1 MTAKIIDGNAV
12 ARSIRDECRQ
22 RVQRIV
28 AQSGVPPG
36 LAVILVGSDP
46 ASRIYVK
53 NKIRACIDV
62 GIRSFRFDYPAD
74 VKQDEVVAKIAELN
88 EDPAVHGILVQLPLP
103 ASFDMARILRTISA
117 DKDVDGFHLYNVGGL
132 VVGGTVFPPCTPY
145 GVLKLLQHE
154 NISLEGK
161 NVVVVGASN
170 IVGKPMAL
178 MLMQHEA
185 TVCIC
190 HAKTRDLAQFTLL
203 ADVLVVAAGYPNLIL
218 PQMVRTGAVVID
230 VGINR
235 LADGR
240 LVGDVDFAG
249 VAAKASYITPV
260 PGGVGPMTVSMLL
273 INTVTSCERWLRHLS
288 IPVAK
293 EGSPRQPP
301 AANGTGPRIADLRR
315 PPSQS
320 GNNAWPPTSSQSIR
334 VRPRPGPFFL
344 APTPRSRPSRNRNSR
359 STFRP
364 MARSSM
370 SPTICGPR
378 PWQPAA
384 TRFTRQAPRPAISL
398 PSASPI
404 SVRRHYCGTA
414 PAGGPSTAPSSGR
427 TGAPPICARGSN
439 RPAMRPR

>member
-12 ARSIRDECRQ
+12 ARKIRDECRL

-28 AQSGVPPG
+28 AQSGAAPG

-53 NKIRACIDV
+53 NKIRACADA

-74 VKQDEVVAKIAELN
+74 VKQDEVVGKIAELN
-88 EDPAVHGILVQLPLP
+88 DDPAVHGILVQLPLP
-103 ASFDMARILRTISA
+103 ASFDMTRILRTISA

-145 GVLKLLQHE
+145 GVLKLLEYE

-249 VAAKASYITPV
+249 VAPKASYITPV

-273 INTVTSCERWLRHLS
+273 INTINSCERWLRHMS

-293 EGSPRQPP
+293 ERLASRAAGS
-301 AANGTGPRIADLRR
+301 
-315 PPSQS
+315 
-320 GNNAWPPTSSQSIR
+320 
-334 VRPRPGPFFL
+334 
-344 APTPRSRPSRNRNSR
+344 
-359 STFRP
+359 
-364 MARSSM
+364 
-370 SPTICGPR
+370 
-378 PWQPAA
+378 
-384 TRFTRQAPRPAISL
+384 
-398 PSASPI
+398 
-404 SVRRHYCGTA
+404 
-414 PAGGPSTAPSSGR
+414 
-427 TGAPPICARGSN
+427 
-439 RPAMRPR
+439 

>member
-1 MTAKIIDGNAV
+1 MTAKIIDGKAV
-12 ARSIRDECRQ
+12 ARNIREECRL

-28 AQSGVPPG
+28 AQSGAAPG

-53 NKIRACIDV
+53 NKIRACADA

-74 VKQDEVVAKIAELN
+74 VKQDEVVGKIAELN
-88 EDPAVHGILVQLPLP
+88 DDPAVHGILVQLPLP
-103 ASFDMARILRTISA
+103 ASFDMTRILRTISA

-145 GVLKLLQHE
+145 GVLKLLEYE

-249 VAAKASYITPV
+249 VAPKASYITPV

-273 INTVTSCERWLRHLS
+273 INTINSCERWLRHMS

-293 EGSPRQPP
+293 ERLASRAAGS
-301 AANGTGPRIADLRR
+301 
-315 PPSQS
+315 
-320 GNNAWPPTSSQSIR
+320 
-334 VRPRPGPFFL
+334 
-344 APTPRSRPSRNRNSR
+344 
-359 STFRP
+359 
-364 MARSSM
+364 
-370 SPTICGPR
+370 
-378 PWQPAA
+378 
-384 TRFTRQAPRPAISL
+384 
-398 PSASPI
+398 
-404 SVRRHYCGTA
+404 
-414 PAGGPSTAPSSGR
+414 
-427 TGAPPICARGSN
+427 
-439 RPAMRPR
+439 